1 MGGSR
6 LHPALML
13 IVTHTFWTLQAFMFI
28 MFHQSKLVWCACGV
42 SRLRV
47 EWFGIFCVLGV
58 QVVTLVDELCLA

>member
-13 IVTHTFWTLQAFMFI
+13 IVTHLLDSAGFYVHHVSSVKA
-28 MFHQSKLVWCACGV
+28 WCACGV
-42 SRLRV
+42 SRLRI
-47 EWFGIFCVLGV
+47 EWFGIFCVLGE